1 MNFTPSVQS
10 VFFDQLSDMH
20 GMEMLRLKAMPRLA
34 ALSHHPA
41 LRSLILGW
49 REDIDV
55 QRIEISEIFARSQ
68 RSPGTDPSMA
78 VMGIIEWGE
87 ADLEAVRN
95 FPVRDLM
102 TVAHCLRIARYA
114 IAACEITGRL
124 AEQIESMREA
134 KILTLMHERESHVAD
149 DLREL
154 ESEIFRIA
162 AESTYGTTAQ

>member
-1 MNFTPSVQS
+1 MNFAPSVQS
-10 VFFDQLSDMH
+10 VFFDQLRDLH
-20 GMEMLRLKAMPRLA
+20 GMEVLLLKATPRLA

-68 RSPGTDPSMA
+68 LSPGPDPGMTI
-78 VMGIIEWGE
+78 MGIIEWGE

-95 FPVRDLM
+95 FPIRDLM
-102 TVAHCLRIARYA
+102 MVAHCLRISHYA
-114 IAACEITGRL
+114 IAACEITGQL
-124 AEQIESMREA
+124 AKQTKSMREA
-134 KILTLMHERESHVAD
+134 RILALMHERESQVAD

-154 ESEIFRIA
+154 EPEIFRIA
-162 AESTYGTTAQ
+162 VESTYETAAQ